1 MKKAFVVAM
10 AVAAAGVAPAPASA
24 HFTMD
29 YPPQWIEQQ
38 DTLGDPQK
46 IAPCGVDSTV
56 TYTTTNTVSTYAPG
70 QTITVQWTETVA
82 HDGWF
87 RIALSYANRTDLTDP
102 PYSANALGLSTDA
115 GIENPPIPPVLV
127 DGLYPHLAADI
138 TVPKQ
143 YTYAL
148 TLPQT
153 PCTKCTLQIIQFMN
167 NHPYNMPGGY
177 FYHHCADIALVEG
190 AEGGTG
196 MLAHDGGAAGSA
208 SSGGTSSSGA
218 ASGSGGT
225 GAANGG
231 GTGASSGNA
240 AGSSGANGTSAT
252 GDAGGNGL
260 KSSDLTGSSGGCNL
274 AGGGGSAAVGLAGL
288 SVVAALFGRR
298 RRR

>member
-1 MKKAFVVAM
+1 MNKAFVVAI
-10 AVAAAGVAPAPASA
+10 AVAAAVLAPARASA

-46 IAPCGVDSTV
+46 ISPCGVDSTV
-56 TYTTTNTVSTYAPG
+56 TYTTTNTVTTYAPG
-70 QTITVQWTETVA
+70 QTVTLQWTETVA

-87 RIALSYANRTDLTDP
+87 RIALSYANRTDLTNP

-148 TLPQT
+148 TLPQQ

-167 NHPYNMPGGY
+167 DHPYNMPGGY

-190 AEGGTG
+190 ADGGTG
-196 MLAHDGGAAGSA
+196 MLAHDGG
-208 SSGGTSSSGA
+208 SSGSGNSSTGSGNSSGAVPGSSGA
-218 ASGSGGT
+218 ATGASNGGSAGGGASSNGGNGAPGASDAGGT
-225 GAANGG
+225 GLKGSNL
-231 GTGASSGNA
+231 
-240 AGSSGANGTSAT
+240 AGSG
-252 GDAGGNGL
+252 
-260 KSSDLTGSSGGCNL
+260 GGCNL
-274 AGGGGSAAVGLAGL
+274 SGGSGSAALGLAQ
-288 SVVAALFGRR
+288 A
-298 RRR
+298 

>member
-190 AEGGTG
+190 AEGGAG
-196 MLAHDGGAAGSA
+196 MLAHDGGATASS
-208 SSGGTSSSGA
+208 SSGGASSSGA
-218 ASGSGGT
+218 ASGTGGP
-225 GAANGG
+225 NGG
-231 GTGASSGNA
+231 GTGASSGSA
-240 AGSSGANGTSAT
+240 SGSSGANGASVTS
-252 GDAGGNGL
+252 DAGGDGL
-260 KSSDLTGSSGGCNL
+260 KGSDLAGSSGGCSL
-274 AGGGGSAAVGLAGL
+274 SGGSGSAAVGLAGL
-288 SVVAALFGRR
+288 SAVAALFGRR

>member
-1 MKKAFVVAM
+1 MKKAFVLAI
-10 AVAAAGVAPAPASA
+10 AGAAFVLAPARAHA

-29 YPPQWIEQQ
+29 SPPQWIEAQ

-56 TYTTTNTVSTYAPG
+56 TYTTTNTVTTYAPG
-70 QTITVQWTETVA
+70 QTITLQWTETVA

-115 GIENPPIPPVLV
+115 GIENPPVPPVLV

-138 TVPKQ
+138 TVPKA

-148 TLPQT
+148 TLPQQ
-153 PCTKCTLQIIQFMN
+153 PCAKCTLQIIQFMN

-190 AEGGTG
+190 A
-196 MLAHDGGAAGSA
+196 DGG
-208 SSGGTSSSGA
+208 SGA
-218 ASGSGGT
+218 AASPDGGSTATGAGGSSGQPGGSTGSSASGGN
-225 GAANGG
+225 GATTPAGGSNGS
-231 GTGASSGNA
+231 TGNA
-240 AGSSGANGTSAT
+240 AGT
-252 GDAGGNGL
+252 DAGGNGL
-260 KSSDLTGSSGGCNL
+260 RGADLAGASRGCDLSGGT
-274 AGGGGSAAVGLAGL
+274 GSAAVGLAGL
-288 SVVAALFGRR
+288 TLMGLLFGRR
-298 RRR
+298 RRRS